1 MGAENS
7 TPASESAL
15 RRPEP
20 NPDNYKTYVEWNNPR
35 FAEGRF
41 RNAYMGTWI
50 RPREKEGQKCVVKER
65 KDTYTWKAT
74 DWKVSEDIVKKAK
87 ELAVGFNSFSKTN
100 RPISFTDVQVI
111 KVVKQR
117 DPNATPKLDEHV
129 VVENYLYGDFKKWC
143 NNYGFISDEAVKTAA
158 SLPAFMHWSWVHT
171 QGQLMIANLQ
181 GVRREDR
188 YCLTDPVILSLNKVY
203 GATDMGVEG
212 MALFFLHNKCN
223 DFCKDL
229 RRPQLNDFL
238 QNPRIPKQQIMTCI
252 QVLQQ
257 VSSATTYTCE
267 LQLTE
272 EVQIVIIEQFRSYFN
287 SILF

>member
-7 TPASESAL
+7 IPASESAL
-15 RRPEP
+15 TRP
-20 NPDNYKTYVEWNNPR
+20 NPDNYKTYVEWQNPR

-65 KDTYTWKAT
+65 KDTYTWKGT
-74 DWKVSEDIVKKAK
+74 DWKVSENIVKKAQ
-87 ELAVGFNSFSKTN
+87 ELAAGFNSFSKTD

-111 KVVKQR
+111 KVVMQR

-129 VVENYLYGDFKKWC
+129 IVENYIYGDFKKWC
-143 NNYGFISDEAVKTAA
+143 NNYGFISDEAIKTA
-158 SLPAFMHWSWVHT
+158 SSMPAFMHWSWVHT
-171 QGQLMIANLQ
+171 QGQLMIADLQ
-181 GVRREDR
+181 GVRKEDR
-188 YCLTDPVILSLNKVY
+188 YCLTDPVILSLYKEY

-212 MALFFLHNKCN
+212 MALFFLHHKCN
-223 DFCKDL
+223 DFCKYL
-229 RRPQLNDFL
+229 PRPQLNDFL
-238 QNPRIPKQQIMTCI
+238 QNPRIPRQQIVACI

-257 VSSATTYTCE
+257 VSSATTYTFE

-272 EVQIVIIEQFRSYFN
+272 EVQTVIIEQFRSYFT
-287 SILF
+287 SVLF